1 MADDPQY
8 RPDRRILP
16 TPAVERVGTVSEA
29 DELRKQKTIEAML
42 ERMRPPKK
50 KFVLPEPPSKKK

>member
-16 TPAVERVGTVSEA
+16 TPRVDKVGTVSEV
-29 DELRKQKTIEAML
+29 DELKKQKSIEAML
-42 ERMRPPKK
+42 ERMRPAKK
-50 KFVLPEPPSKKK
+50 KFVLPEPPPKKK